1 MRYSCNASPL
11 CFLLLGLTQA
21 ISPFMSFKVMPE
33 LDDAGY
39 YSDKAVLSR
48 NFVHENIFF
57 TLMVV
62 FGSVYYHESGR
73 AKLRASYLGQFLE
86 VLSMFWPY
94 VLLRTWFPITSFKDV
109 PSPWRTKCLPPIGNC
124 VPSVWVDC
132 SAT

>member
-1 MRYSCNASPL
+1 
-11 CFLLLGLTQA
+11 
-21 ISPFMSFKVMPE
+21 MSFKVMPE

-39 YSDKAVLSR
+39 YLDKAVLSR

-62 FGSVYYHESGR
+62 FGSVYYHESGH

-94 VLLRTWFPITSFKDV
+94 VLLRTWFPITRFKHV
-109 PSPWRTKCLPPIGNC
+109 PSPWCMKCLPPIGNC